1 MDQHIS
7 LFYIPLIYF
16 APFLYV
22 SIMSNSVRYIHTQAQ
37 AQAELQRL
45 REVCRASAAAKKRRI
60 EVDPDYA
67 RQLQANATERQQKHV
82 DRMTTARKVRR
93 QQEKVDYIRERE
105 HMIEKVQQRY
115 YFRRF
120 LSLISFSITE
130 LDAQFTDLQVKEQ
143 Q

>member
-1 MDQHIS
+1 M
-7 LFYIPLIYF
+7 F
-16 APFLYV
+16 
-22 SIMSNSVRYIHTQAQ
+22 NSVRYIHTQAQ
-37 AQAELQRL
+37 AQTELQRL

-82 DRMTTARKVRR
+82 DRMTTARKVKR

-105 HMIEKVQQRY
+105 HMIEKIQQRY
-115 YFRRF
+115 YFYRF

-130 LDAQFTDLQVKEQ
+130 LDAQFADLQVKK
-143 Q
+143 

>member
-67 RQLQANATERQQKHV
+67 RQLQANATERQQKHA
-82 DRMTTARKVRR
+82 DRMRVWSSSMEIHQPRR
-93 QQEKVDYIRERE
+93 LAHRANEAIR
-105 HMIEKVQQRY
+105 
-115 YFRRF
+115 
-120 LSLISFSITE
+120 
-130 LDAQFTDLQVKEQ
+130 
-143 Q
+143 